1 MVAPTDIKYDF
12 EPANPDPGDDY
23 DKFRERALNA
33 MSTSDDRGW
42 SLSDHMLGIDEG
54 GPGGPPMP
62 GGAGLAKAQQAFRGR
77 QKNAYKLLSKHVL
90 DPGHLTEMANNHF
103 QNGRNAWL
111 YLENACQQPMN
122 PIRLR
127 ILNKQW
133 DDIDIVHDIGINRNP
148 HEGWAS

>member
-90 DPGHLTEMANNHF
+90 DPGHLTD
-103 QNGRNAWL
+103 L
-111 YLENACQQPMN
+111 YGE
-122 PIRLR
+122 LR
-127 ILNKQW
+127 KFDFDQECMRQGVAPDGQKPRTLVPFVAPPVAATARTNEDK
-133 DDIDIVHDIGINRNP
+133 
-148 HEGWAS
+148 